1 MAVLEYKKEG
11 KIATFT
17 INRPEA
23 YNAVDPEVAEEFS
36 RALIDFRDDD
46 SLWVGIVTGAGNKAF
61 CAGADIRSMLPYLA
75 KNKGKP
81 WKTPP
86 MITFGLEL
94 WKPLVA
100 AINGVALG
108 TGLEFCM
115 ACDVRVAVESAR
127 LGLPE
132 VTLGMVPAMG
142 GTQRLARLV
151 PFGIAAEMLLT
162 GKHIDAQEA
171 YRIGLVNK
179 VVPAS
184 ELMSAAKEMAEA
196 LCKPGPLAVRAA
208 KKAMYQGTSLG
219 LEEALRLELMCVDT
233 IYGSEDFKEG
243 ITAFADKRKP
253 EYKAK

>member
-1 MAVLEYKKEG
+1 
-11 KIATFT
+11 
-17 INRPEA
+17 
-23 YNAVDPEVAEEFS
+23 
-36 RALIDFRDDD
+36 
-46 SLWVGIVTGAGNKAF
+46 
-61 CAGADIRSMLPYLA
+61 
-75 KNKGKP
+75 
-81 WKTPP
+81 

-94 WKPLVA
+94 WKPIVA

-108 TGLEFCM
+108 TGLEICM

-179 VVPAS
+179 VVPSS

-219 LEEALRLELMCVDT
+219 LEEALRLELRCVDT